1 MYALQEIAMPA
12 TVVLPDQLVKKM
24 QAIAI
29 PLQDTYVTVIER
41 AIDVLIEQTKGSPN
55 EAATAV
61 APLSGGVGSYPADTP
76 PSLTFTK
83 PTAITVQGNDLPKN
97 ELFWNLLLFRV
108 IALAATK
115 MDERAFRQ
123 ALIVN
128 TRPGKDEG
136 NGFRYVPEAKLS
148 VQGGDANFAW
158 RATLHL
164 AKAAGLS
171 VDVTFR
177 WGNNEDAAN
186 PGQIGRMSYAP

>member
-1 MYALQEIAMPA
+1 MPA

-24 QAIAI
+24 QAVAI

-41 AIDVLIEQTKGSPN
+41 AIDALIQQTQGSPD
-55 EAATAV
+55 EAATAAA

-83 PTAITVQGNDLPKN
+83 PTAITLEGNDLPKN

-115 MDERAFRQ
+115 MEERALRQ

-128 TRPGKDEG
+128 TRPGKNEG
-136 NGFRYVPEAKLS
+136 NGFRYIPEAKMS
-148 VQGGDANFAW
+148 VQGGDANLAW
-158 RATLHL
+158 KATLHL

-177 WGNNEDAAN
+177 WGNNEDAAY